1 MCMLGVGVGGKG
13 RRVEREVGGGG
24 GWAKRGGW
32 GGGYQ
37 MFFTMFFYHNQGC
50 LLDNLLNS
58 PSMLK
63 WQSVVL

>member
-24 GWAKRGGW
+24 GWTKRGGW

-63 WQSVVL
+63 

>member
-24 GWAKRGGW
+24 GWTKRGGW

-37 MFFTMFFYHNQGC
+37 MFLQCSSIIIKDAC
-50 LLDNLLNS
+50 LTIY
-58 PSMLK
+58 
-63 WQSVVL
+63 